1 MTKEEISLLLAKQR
15 SFFET
20 GATIPV
26 SFRQAQLDRLYAAVK
41 KYEPDIHAAL
51 REDLGKSGYE
61 SFMCE
66 TGLVLSEIS
75 YMRRHVRRF
84 SRGKTVATPLAQ
96 FDSF

>member
-51 REDLGKSGYE
+51 REDLGRAAMKASCARQGWCCRK
-61 SFMCE
+61 FPTCAAM
-66 TGLVLSEIS
+66 
-75 YMRRHVRRF
+75 
-84 SRGKTVATPLAQ
+84 
-96 FDSF
+96 